1 MMRSLIIV
9 TVVSALTLGSAL
21 SAQANDRL
29 DAASTGSRARPR
41 IRAGNSLKNKLS
53 NSVRETIRQGS
64 RRRESSTQAARRP
77 IARSEVSSVI
87 DRLNIRSKRFSS
99 NGISATV
106 RKAAALRVSRLSGDS
121 GIAKSMAGP
130 SESITKVRL
139 RRRVSLKELKTNLR
153 TNMLVSARKF
163 RIAKR
168 PRLGRTTFKDRVSA
182 QISRPHTTRIINSNF
197 PRTRPESL
205 LAVHNRLLRPNRNW
219 R

>member
-1 MMRSLIIV
+1 MRSLIIV

-21 SAQANDRL
+21 SAQARDRL
-29 DAASTGSRARPR
+29 DAASARLKARPR
-41 IRAGNSLKNKLS
+41 IRAGNSLKNRPS
-53 NSVRETIRQGS
+53 NRDLAVVHQGS
-64 RRRESSTQAARRP
+64 RRRKADTQAVRRP

-87 DRLNIRSKRFSS
+87 DRLRVRSRRFSS
-99 NGISATV
+99 NNISATV
-106 RKAAALRVSRLSGDS
+106 RKANARRFFRFSGGS
-121 GIAKSMAGP
+121 AVAKSMAGP
-130 SESITKVRL
+130 SKSITKVRF
-139 RRRVSLKELKTNLR
+139 RRRVSLKELRTSLR
-153 TNMLVSARKF
+153 TNMSASARKF

-205 LAVHNRLLRPNRNW
+205 LTVHNRLLRPNRNW